1 MIEKIEEKLKE
12 LESLG
17 KDKKEL
23 DLWTKMLPVMTL
35 EEQTEL
41 LSSLEEELQFIKE
54 D

>member
-1 MIEKIEEKLKE
+1 
-12 LESLG
+12 
-17 KDKKEL
+17 
-23 DLWTKMLPVMTL
+23 MLPVMTL